1 MSRVF
6 RLETIQRTVPL
17 LNLDI
22 QLDIIYNIRGC
33 EYYNIKVGSMI
44 EKSQI
49 QLFQHQASI
58 CKTLA
63 DTKRLMILHE
73 LRDSEASVGQLVSS
87 LGLPQ
92 SNVSQH
98 LAILRERGIVTT
110 RREGTTIYYKL
121 ANPKIGEACDLV
133 REVLAD
139 QLSQNQA
146 LVKSLGRRG
155 KRT

>member
-1 MSRVF
+1 
-6 RLETIQRTVPL
+6 
-17 LNLDI
+17 
-22 QLDIIYNIRGC
+22 
-33 EYYNIKVGSMI
+33 MI
-44 EKSQI
+44 EESQQ
-49 QLFQHQASI
+49 QLFTHQASI

-63 DTKRLMILHE
+63 DAKRLMILHE

-139 QLSQNQA
+139 QLSQNKA

>member
-1 MSRVF
+1 
-6 RLETIQRTVPL
+6 
-17 LNLDI
+17 
-22 QLDIIYNIRGC
+22 
-33 EYYNIKVGSMI
+33 MI
-44 EKSQI
+44 EESQV
-49 QLFQHQASI
+49 QLFKHQASI

-63 DTKRLMILHE
+63 DAKRLMILHE
-73 LRDSEASVGQLVSS
+73 LRDSEMSVGQLASG

-110 RREGTTIYYKL
+110 RRDGTTIYYKL

-155 KRT
+155 KRA

>member
-1 MSRVF
+1 M
-6 RLETIQRTVPL
+6 
-17 LNLDI
+17 LD
-22 QLDIIYNIRGC
+22 DS
-33 EYYNIKVGSMI
+33 K
-44 EKSQI
+44 I
-49 QLFQHQASI
+49 QLFKHQAGI

-63 DTKRLMILHE
+63 DAKRLMILHE
-73 LRDSEASVGQLVSS
+73 LRDGEMSVGQLASN

-110 RREGTTIYYKL
+110 RRDGTTIYYKL

-139 QLSQNQA
+139 QLSQNQV

-155 KRT
+155 RLA

>member
-1 MSRVF
+1 
-6 RLETIQRTVPL
+6 
-17 LNLDI
+17 
-22 QLDIIYNIRGC
+22 
-33 EYYNIKVGSMI
+33 MI
-44 EKSQI
+44 EESQI

-63 DTKRLMILHE
+63 DAKRLMILHE
-73 LRDSEASVGQLVSS
+73 LRDGEMSVGQLASC

-110 RREGTTIYYKL
+110 RRDGTTIYYKL
-121 ANPKIGEACDLV
+121 ANLKIGEACDLV

-155 KRT
+155 KRA

>member
-1 MSRVF
+1 
-6 RLETIQRTVPL
+6 
-17 LNLDI
+17 
-22 QLDIIYNIRGC
+22 
-33 EYYNIKVGSMI
+33 MI
-44 EKSQI
+44 DESKI

-63 DTKRLMILHE
+63 DAKRLMILHE
-73 LRDSEASVGQLVSS
+73 LRDGEMSVGQLTSG

-110 RREGTTIYYKL
+110 RRDGTTIYYKL

-139 QLSQNQA
+139 QLSQNQV
-146 LVKSLGRRG
+146 LVRSLGRRG
-155 KRT
+155 RPA

>member
-1 MSRVF
+1 MID
-6 RLETIQRTVPL
+6 E
-17 LNLDI
+17 
-22 QLDIIYNIRGC
+22 
-33 EYYNIKVGSMI
+33 SMA
-44 EKSQI
+44 

-63 DTKRLMILHE
+63 DPKRLMILHE
-73 LRDSEASVGQLVSS
+73 LRDGEASVGQLVSN

-92 SNVSQH
+92 ANVSQH

-110 RREGTTIYYKL
+110 RRKGTTIYYSL

-146 LVKSLGRRG
+146 LARSLGRRG
-155 KRT
+155 KRA

>member
-1 MSRVF
+1 MLCPCIFYHTNFLAS
-6 RLETIQRTVPL
+6 
-17 LNLDI
+17 LDI
-22 QLDIIYNIRGC
+22 HPNILYNMRVS
-33 EYYNIKVGSMI
+33 EYYNIKVDAMI
-44 EKSQI
+44 EESQL
-49 QLFQHQASI
+49 QLFKHQAGI

-63 DTKRLMILHE
+63 DHKRLMILHE
-73 LRDSEASVGQLVSS
+73 LRDGEASVGQLVSS

-155 KRT
+155 KRI

>member
-1 MSRVF
+1 M
-6 RLETIQRTVPL
+6 
-17 LNLDI
+17 LD
-22 QLDIIYNIRGC
+22 DS
-33 EYYNIKVGSMI
+33 K
-44 EKSQI
+44 I
-49 QLFQHQASI
+49 QLFKHQARI

-63 DTKRLMILHE
+63 DAKRLMILHE
-73 LRDSEASVGQLVSS
+73 LRDSEMSVGQLASN

-110 RREGTTIYYKL
+110 RRDGTTIYYKL

-139 QLSQNQA
+139 QLSQNQVLA
-146 LVKSLGRRG
+146 KSLGRRG
-155 KRT
+155 RPA

>member
-1 MSRVF
+1 
-6 RLETIQRTVPL
+6 
-17 LNLDI
+17 
-22 QLDIIYNIRGC
+22 
-33 EYYNIKVGSMI
+33 MI

-63 DTKRLMILHE
+63 DAKRLMILHE

-87 LGLPQ
+87 LGLSQ

-155 KRT
+155 KRA

>member
-1 MSRVF
+1 
-6 RLETIQRTVPL
+6 
-17 LNLDI
+17 
-22 QLDIIYNIRGC
+22 
-33 EYYNIKVGSMI
+33 MI
-44 EKSQI
+44 EESQV
-49 QLFQHQASI
+49 QLFKHQASI

-63 DTKRLMILHE
+63 DAKRLMILHE
-73 LRDSEASVGQLVSS
+73 LRDGEMSVGQLASN

-146 LVKSLGRRG
+146 LVKSLGRRA
-155 KRT
+155 RPA

>member
-1 MSRVF
+1 
-6 RLETIQRTVPL
+6 
-17 LNLDI
+17 
-22 QLDIIYNIRGC
+22 
-33 EYYNIKVGSMI
+33 MI
-44 EKSQI
+44 EESQV

-63 DTKRLMILHE
+63 DAKRLMILHE
-73 LRDSEASVGQLVSS
+73 LRDGEMSVGQLASN

-110 RREGTTIYYKL
+110 RRDGTTIYYKL

-155 KRT
+155 KRP

>member
-1 MSRVF
+1 MRS
-6 RLETIQRTVPL
+6 
-17 LNLDI
+17 LDI
-22 QLDIIYNIRGC
+22 SLDIPYNIHRF
-33 EYYNIKVGSMI
+33 EYYNIKI
-44 EKSQI
+44 ESVIEDFQI
-49 QLFQHQASI
+49 QLFKQQASI

-63 DTKRLMILHE
+63 EAKRLMILHE
-73 LRDSEASVGQLVSS
+73 LRNGEMSVGQLVSS

-110 RREGTTIYYKL
+110 RREGTTIYYNL

-133 REVLAD
+133 RQVLAD

-146 LVKSLGRRG
+146 LVRSLGRRS
-155 KRT
+155 KRA

>member
-1 MSRVF
+1 
-6 RLETIQRTVPL
+6 
-17 LNLDI
+17 
-22 QLDIIYNIRGC
+22 
-33 EYYNIKVGSMI
+33 MI
-44 EKSQI
+44 EESQL
-49 QLFQHQASI
+49 QLFKHQASI

-63 DTKRLMILHE
+63 DPKRLMILHE
-73 LRDSEASVGQLVSS
+73 LRDGEASVGQLVAS

-98 LAILRERGIVTT
+98 LAILREGGIVTT
-110 RREGTTIYYKL
+110 RREGTTIYYSL

-146 LVKSLGRRG
+146 LAKSLGRRG
-155 KRT
+155 KRA